1 MGKHNEIKRDKRI
14 SIPVTQEEKERI
26 QSAASRTIYK
36 SAATMC
42 REVILGILPSIEERD
57 WDNEIEFVVENKGIL
72 MED

>member
-14 SIPVTQEEKERI
+14 SIPVTEEEKKRI
-26 QSAASRTIYK
+26 QDAAAKTVYK

-42 REVILGILPSIEERD
+42 REIILGIVPSIEDRY
-57 WDNEIEFVVENKGIL
+57 WDDEIEFVIENKGIL